1 MSVAPSGKAAIEQ
14 ALRAAAAADQPIRVL
29 IADDSRMGCQLLKN
43 ELERSRHRFEVLGCS
58 VNRAEVISAVSQN
71 AVDVALISE
80 NLQDGPFMGFEV
92 LREVRFYHPGT
103 QVIILLKSSSRDL
116 VISAFRAGAKGVFCR
131 AEPVEALC
139 KCIHSV
145 HSGQV
150 WANSNELKFL
160 LEALAT
166 ASPLRVVNS
175 QGLNLLAKR
184 EDEVA
189 NLVAEG
195 LTNREIA
202 KKLGLSEHT
211 VSNYL
216 FRIYNKLGISS
227 RVELVLYV
235 LKGRQQA

>member
-1 MSVAPSGKAAIEQ
+1 MSASPSGKIVTAHAPEAAV
-14 ALRAAAAADQPIRVL
+14 DKPIVVL

-43 ELERSRHRFEVLGCS
+43 ELERSRHRFEVVACS
-58 VNRAEVISAVSQN
+58 VNRAEILSALGQN
-71 AVDVALISE
+71 GVDVALISE

-92 LREVRFYHPGT
+92 LREVRFYHPKT
-103 QVIILLKSSSRDL
+103 HIIMLLKNSSRDL
-116 VISAFRAGAKGVFCR
+116 IIDAFRGGAKGVFCR
-131 AEPVEALC
+131 TEPVEELC
-139 KCIHSV
+139 KCIHV
-145 HSGQV
+145 VQKGQV
-150 WANSNELKFL
+150 WANSTELKFL
-160 LEALAT
+160 LDALAN

-184 EDEVA
+184 EDQVA
-189 NLVAEG
+189 SHVAEG
-195 LTNREIA
+195 LTNKEIA
-202 KKLGLSEHT
+202 QKLGLSEHT

>member
-1 MSVAPSGKAAIEQ
+1 MSAAPSGKT
-14 ALRAAAAADQPIRVL
+14 AAAHAPKAAVDKPIGVL

-43 ELERSRHRFEVLGCS
+43 ELERSRHRFEVVACS
-58 VNRAEVISAVSQN
+58 VNRAEIISALNQN
-71 AVDVALISE
+71 GVDVALISE

-92 LREVRFYHPGT
+92 LREARFYHPKT
-103 QVIILLKSSSRDL
+103 QVVILLKHSSRDL
-116 VISAFRAGAKGVFCR
+116 IIDAFRGGAKGVFCR
-131 AEPVEALC
+131 NAPVEDLC
-139 KCIHSV
+139 KCIHVV
-145 HSGQV
+145 HEGQV
-150 WANSNELKFL
+150 WANSMELKFL
-160 LEALAT
+160 LDALAN

-189 NLVAEG
+189 SLLAEG
-195 LTNREIA
+195 LSNKEIA
-202 KKLGLSEHT
+202 QKLGLSEHT

-235 LKGRQQA
+235 LKGRQQP